1 MHLVHL
7 VQTYESFAKG
17 TDIYVF
23 QLFLVQEPSLVV
35 KYLDLNRNSM
45 NLKEFRSFISQLC
58 KFEVYDAVK
67 VL

>member
-7 VQTYESFAKG
+7 VQTYESFAKS